1 MSRVPE
7 PRGGQPWPP
16 QAKRSTR
23 RAPRKPTQ
31 FAEQLLAAND
41 QARLAWDLAV
51 LIESGLVVSV
61 RDGATIRYAV
71 NPTGD
76 AAAA

>member
-1 MSRVPE
+1 M
-7 PRGGQPWPP
+7 
-16 QAKRSTR
+16 R
-23 RAPRKPTQ
+23 RAPRTPTQ
-31 FAEQLLAAND
+31 SAEQLLTANG

-51 LIESGLVVSV
+51 LIESGLVVPV

-71 NPTGD
+71 DPTDD

>member
-1 MSRVPE
+1 MR
-7 PRGGQPWPP
+7 
-16 QAKRSTR
+16 RS
-23 RAPRKPTQ
+23 PRKPTQ
-31 FAEQLLAAND
+31 LAEQAANS

-51 LIESGLVVSV
+51 LIESGLVVPV

-76 AAAA
+76 PAAA

>member
-1 MSRVPE
+1 LSRFRE
-7 PRGGQPWPP
+7 PRGRQPWAPETTSFVRHARRKPP
-16 QAKRSTR
+16 QFTEQ
-23 RAPRKPTQ
+23 PPT
-31 FAEQLLAAND
+31 ANG

-51 LIESGLVVSV
+51 LIDSGLVVPV
-61 RDGATIRYAV
+61 QDGATIRYAV